1 MKYLL
6 LILISFNCYA
16 LPKDIRKFE
25 DGDNVCY
32 TYGEF
37 SGISCVKKSKPKK
50 TGKFQ
55 VDLDRIFRHCIRRV
69 KGSHGRSGCLRFYEL
84 VFEARKNEKK

>member
-6 LILISFNCYA
+6 LVVLWLFSGCYAYA

-37 SGISCVKKSKPKK
+37 SGISCVKRSKKHIQKK
-50 TGKFQ
+50 KGKFAGEYHYDPCKDG
-55 VDLDRIFRHCIRRV
+55 VPLAHCP
-69 KGSHGRSGCLRFYEL
+69 EQQ
-84 VFEARKNEKK
+84 RKNK